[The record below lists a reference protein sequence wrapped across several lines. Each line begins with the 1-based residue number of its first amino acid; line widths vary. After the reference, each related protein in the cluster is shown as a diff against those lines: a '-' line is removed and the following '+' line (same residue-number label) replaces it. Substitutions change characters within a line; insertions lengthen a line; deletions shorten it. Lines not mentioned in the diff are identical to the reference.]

1 MSINAESQHIE
12 TEGVHVM
19 VNACKS
25 AQFGVGEAAWVNLE
39 AGL

>member
-1 MSINAESQHIE
+1 MNAESQQYGD
-12 TEGVHVM
+12 EGVEVM
-19 VNACKS
+19 VNAYKS